1 MRPHERSGVS
11 YNHIRAV
18 GIDAIHQ
25 VNQVGRLLETR
36 IRGLMAVEDVTKLR
50 DGLYAIIAK
59 QPLLLISAIDLRA
72 SATQGR
78 NQIASGLLQLFKD
91 TNDRIER
98 TGILVG
104 PDPLMPIQVESILVQ
119 AKHPGRR
126 AFHDPEALI
135 AYLSELSSPEET
147 ARLREFLSEQ

>member
-1 MRPHERSGVS
+1 
-11 YNHIRAV
+11 V
-18 GIDAIHQ
+18 GTDVIWQA
-25 VNQVGRLLETR
+25 NKVGRLLETR
-36 IRGLMAVEDVTKLR
+36 IRGLLTPEDVPKLR

-59 QPLLLISAIDLRA
+59 QPLLLISAIDLRG
-72 SATQGR
+72 SGTHGR

-126 AFHDPEALI
+126 AFQEPEELI
-135 AYLSELSSPEET
+135 AFLSEVASAEET
-147 ARLREFLSEQ
+147 ARLRAFLSEQ